1 MEIPKRGKFYQG
13 PGLRHTSDIFHVLT
27 TQRFIIRSSPH
38 MGVRLAHTKTNKQTN
53 KRTIAC
59 PARLVTHFL
68 EVFSFFAGLLS
79 IFWEFMLVFTTI
91 YFHTVHQK
99 VLGALIAIFTRY
111 ITYRVWYHDA
121 LSPGLPWVPN
131 AKVTGLSCFHLTV
144 KFYHK
149 NYI

>member
-1 MEIPKRGKFYQG
+1 M
-13 PGLRHTSDIFHVLT
+13 
-27 TQRFIIRSSPH
+27 
-38 MGVRLAHTKTNKQTN
+38 
-53 KRTIAC
+53 
-59 PARLVTHFL
+59 
-68 EVFSFFAGLLS
+68 
-79 IFWEFMLVFTTI
+79 FTTI

-149 NYI
+149 KLYIE